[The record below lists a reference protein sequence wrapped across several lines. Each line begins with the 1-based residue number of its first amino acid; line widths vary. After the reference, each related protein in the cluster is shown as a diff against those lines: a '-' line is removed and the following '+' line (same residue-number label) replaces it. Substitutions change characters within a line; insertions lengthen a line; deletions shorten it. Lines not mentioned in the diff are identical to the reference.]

1 MKMDYSKNEYEKR
14 KREIYEQKLPKTVL
28 DTIIIEILKH
38 KGDDT
43 TVYVFLRRMTGGFTV
58 KLTLQETLRLCSIKE
73 NDYKF
78 IETIKNTIKDRRVKK
93 IKPVYNKFFL
103 SDTRSFLTKNPSTDT
118 YYLKKLDINSFKFFT
133 IQLTKREISSIKNC
147 MDRIKNILN

>member
-1 MKMDYSKNEYEKR
+1 MNSKNEYEKR
-14 KREIYEQKLPKTVL
+14 KREIYDQKLPKTVL
-28 DTIIIEILKH
+28 CDTVIIEILKH
-38 KGDDT
+38 KENDT
-43 TVYVFLRRMTGGFTV
+43 TVYVFLRRITGGFTV
-58 KLTLQETLRLCSIKE
+58 KLTLQETLRLCSITE

-78 IETIKNTIKDRRVKK
+78 IETIKNPIKDRRVKK

-133 IQLTKREISSIKNC
+133 IQLTKMEISSIKNC
-147 MDRIKNILN
+147 MDRIKKILN